1 MPDALP
7 LAEGCP
13 ATTRDS
19 WAETTDGAATAFNRT
34 HEPPIPTRARG
45 VALAASPAVDRKLPR
60 STAGPTLPPVTELL
74 DTDVRERQHPRVQ
87 ANLPVQVR
95 APGMVRPA
103 VAEDLSLAGLR
114 VLGLRAPLGQA
125 LTILLPLPEDRVL
138 TLRCTVVRQDATGVA
153 VEYDGLDWE
162 DLFALARYLHPRLP

>member
-1 MPDALP
+1 M
-7 LAEGCP
+7 
-13 ATTRDS
+13 
-19 WAETTDGAATAFNRT
+19 TASNLQR
-34 HEPPIPTRARG
+34 
-45 VALAASPAVDRKLPR
+45 VVDRKLPH
-60 STAGPTLPPVTELL
+60 STGGLTLAPVPELL

-95 APGMVRPA
+95 APGLVRMA

-114 VLGLRAPLGQA
+114 ILGLRAPIGQA

-138 TLRCTVVRQDATGVA
+138 TLRCSVVRQDGTGVA

>member
-1 MPDALP
+1 MP
-7 LAEGCP
+7 
-13 ATTRDS
+13 
-19 WAETTDGAATAFNRT
+19 
-34 HEPPIPTRARG
+34 
-45 VALAASPAVDRKLPR
+45 
-60 STAGPTLPPVTELL
+60 ELF

-95 APGMVRPA
+95 APGLVRMA

-114 VLGLRAPLGQA
+114 ILGLRAPVGQA

-138 TLRCTVVRQDATGVA
+138 TLRCSVVRQDGISVA